1 MTDFLDKLNPE
12 QRAAVVHGEG
22 PIMVLAG
29 AGTGKTRVL
38 TRRIAR
44 LVADVGV
51 DARDVLAVTFT
62 NKAAGEMRERLGH
75 LLENRAGGMW
85 IGTFHAT
92 CARLLRL
99 HAERVR
105 LTRDFTIFD
114 DDDQKRLVTG
124 ILKEMNVSERITPRA
139 VMSRIDKAKN
149 AGLIPG
155 ESQQRD
161 YVDDVVRRLF
171 PIYSERLQRENAV
184 DFNDLLLKVL
194 DLFADAELG
203 PRLRMRF
210 RHVLVDEFQDTNR
223 VQYQLVRHLSAST
236 RNLCV
241 VGDDDQSIYAWRGAE
256 PRNLLD
262 FDRDYPDARV
272 VKLERNYRSTS
283 IILAAANAV
292 IARNV
297 DRHVKALWTDREGGE
312 PILLEEC
319 LDERQE
325 GDFIAQAM
333 NGLRAQE
340 GRSYGDLAVLYR
352 THAQSRALEEALRAR
367 RIPYKIVGGVSFFQ
381 RREVKDI
388 TEYLRLLTNPQADT
402 AFERVVNVPTR
413 GIGDTTI
420 DRVRAHARETNLP
433 MLEAARAAL
442 NAPSVGLGAAAK
454 RKLEGFLELIDGLRA
469 VATSGSPVAVIVEQ
483 VIERSDYASRL
494 EIEDKVDGPDRL
506 RNLSELVAAAA
517 AFDAEAGPEA
527 TLVGFN
533 ERIALTAS
541 ADAEDGRGETVTLMT
556 IHAAKGLEFPVVFV
570 AGLEEGMFPSL
581 REGDLDG
588 EIEEERRLAYVAFT
602 RAMERIVIT
611 YAKTRRNYDGIRAN
625 PPSRFLGELP
635 PECVAVRARPRSVP
649 PPARRPSSLGWGGGG
664 GHAPPA
670 RRPASQSDDSHVDQR
685 GHASDDEPIYYVDD
699 TGDDDPIFPRG
710 ARVRHRIFG
719 VGEIQDGSG
728 RGPDRKLTVAF
739 PGHGVKTIIARFV
752 ERVA

>member
-1 MTDFLDKLNPE
+1 LTDFLDKLNPE

-22 PIMVLAG
+22 PLMVLAG

-38 TRRIAR
+38 THRIAR
-44 LVADVGV
+44 LIAVGGMG
-51 DARDVLAVTFT
+51 ARDILAVTFT
-62 NKAAGEMRERLGH
+62 NKAAGEMRERLYQ
-75 LLENRAGGMW
+75 LLGERAGGMW
-85 IGTFHAT
+85 IGTFHST

-105 LTRDFTIFD
+105 LTRDFAIFD

-149 AGLIPG
+149 AGLVPG
-155 ESQQRD
+155 ENQQRD
-161 YVDDVVRRLF
+161 YVDDVVRRLY

-203 PRLRMRF
+203 PRLSARF
-210 RHVLVDEFQDTNR
+210 QHVLVDEFQDTNK
-223 VQYQLVRHLSAST
+223 VQYRLVRHLSSRT

-262 FDRDYPDARV
+262 FDRDYADARV

-283 IILAAANAV
+283 VILSAANAV

-297 DRHVKALWTDREGGE
+297 DRHAKALWTEREGGE

-319 LDERQE
+319 LDERHE
-325 GDFIAQAM
+325 GEFIAQAM

-340 GRSYGDLAVLYR
+340 GRGYGDLAVLYR
-352 THAQSRALEEALRAR
+352 THAQSRALEEALRSR
-367 RIPYKIVGGVSFFQ
+367 RIPYKIVGGISFFQ

-388 TEYLRLLTNPQADT
+388 TEYLRLLSNPQADT

-420 DRVRAHARETNLP
+420 DRVRAHAREAGLP
-433 MLEAARAAL
+433 MLEAARSAL
-442 NAPSVGLGAAAK
+442 NVPNVGLGAAAK

-469 VATSGSPVAVIVEQ
+469 VVEAKTPVALIVSQ
-483 VIERSDYASRL
+483 VIERSDYAARL

-517 AFDAEAGPEA
+517 AYDAEAGPEA

-541 ADAEDGRGETVTLMT
+541 NDAEDGRGETVTLMT

-602 RAMERIVIT
+602 RAMERIVLT
-611 YAKTRRNYDGIRAN
+611 YAKTRRSYDGIRAN

-635 PECVAVRARPRSVP
+635 SECVAVRARPRPVP
-649 PPARRPSSLGWGGGG
+649 PQVRRPSSFGGSNGF
-664 GHAPPA
+664 P
-670 RRPASQSDDSHVDQR
+670 RRPPVQADEYAEVDQR
-685 GHASDDEPIYYVDD
+685 GQGSDDEPVYYVDD

-728 RGPDRKLTVAF
+728 RGPDRKLTVRF

>member
-1 MTDFLDKLNPE
+1 MTDFLAKLNPE
-12 QRAAVVHGEG
+12 QCAAVVHGEG
-22 PIMVLAG
+22 PLMILAG

-38 TRRIAR
+38 THRIGR
-44 LVADVGV
+44 LVTEGV
-51 DARDVLAVTFT
+51 HARDILAVTFT

-75 LLENRAGGMW
+75 LLGAGASGMW

-99 HAERVR
+99 YADRVK

-124 ILKEMNVSERITPRA
+124 LLKEMNVSERITPRA

-149 AGLIPG
+149 AGLEPG

-161 YVDDVVRRLF
+161 YVDDVVRRVY
-171 PIYSERLQRENAV
+171 PTYAERLQRENAV

-203 PRLRMRF
+203 PRLAARF
-210 RHVLVDEFQDTNR
+210 QHVLVDEFQDTNK
-223 VQYQLVRHLSAST
+223 VQYALVRHFSKVA

-272 VKLERNYRSTS
+272 VKLERNYRSTAV
-283 IILAAANAV
+283 ILAAANAV

-297 DRHVKALWTDREGGE
+297 DRHVKALWTEREGGD

-319 LDERQE
+319 LDERAE
-325 GDFIAQAM
+325 GDFVANAV
-333 NGLRAQE
+333 NGLRGQE
-340 GRSYGDLAVLYR
+340 GRGYGDVAILYR

-388 TEYLRLLTNPQADT
+388 TEYLRLLMNPQADS

-420 DRVRAHARETNLP
+420 DRVRAHARETGAT
-433 MLEAARAAL
+433 MLDAARSAL
-442 NAPSVGLGAAAK
+442 GIPQVGLGAAAK
-454 RKLEGFLELIDGLRA
+454 RKLEGFLELIEGLRA
-469 VATSGSPVAVIVEQ
+469 VMTSGSPVAVIVSQ
-483 VIERSDYASRL
+483 VIERSDYATRL

-506 RNLSELVAAAA
+506 RNLGELVAAAA
-517 AFDAEAGPEA
+517 AYDAEAGPEG
-527 TLVGFN
+527 TLTGFN

-541 ADAEDGRGETVTLMT
+541 ADAEDGRGESVTMMT

-570 AGLEEGMFPSL
+570 CGLEEGMFPSL
-581 REGDLDG
+581 RDGDLDG
-588 EIEEERRLAYVAFT
+588 EVEEERRLAYVAFT
-602 RAMERIVIT
+602 RAMERVVLT
-611 YAKTRRNYDGIRAN
+611 YAKTRRSYDGIRAN

-635 PECVAVRARPRSVP
+635 ADCVAVRARPRAAP
-649 PPARRPSSLGWGGGG
+649 PVRRPGLGWSGRGGGGRGGGG
-664 GHAPPA
+664 GSV
-670 RRPASQSDDSHVDQR
+670 RRTSEASDDHDQR
-685 GHASDDEPIYYVDD
+685 AGSDDEPTYYVDD
-699 TGDDDPIFPRG
+699 TGDDDPVFPRG

-719 VGEIQDGSG
+719 VGQIEDGSG
-728 RGPDRKLTVAF
+728 RGPDRKLTVRF
-739 PGHGVKTIIARFV
+739 PGHGVKTIVARFV

>member
-1 MTDFLDKLNPE
+1 VTDLLDKLNPE

-38 TRRIAR
+38 THRIAR
-44 LVADVGV
+44 LVTHGGV
-51 DARDVLAVTFT
+51 DARDILAVTFT
-62 NKAAGEMRERLGH
+62 NKAAGEMRERLGQ
-75 LLENRAGGMW
+75 LLEHRAGGMW

-99 HAERVR
+99 HAEKVK

-114 DDDQKRLVTG
+114 DDDQKRLVTSL
-124 ILKEMNVSERITPRA
+124 LKEMNVSERITPRA
-139 VMSRIDKAKN
+139 VMARIDKAKN
-149 AGLIPG
+149 AGLQPG
-155 ESQQRD
+155 ENVQRD

-171 PIYSERLQRENAV
+171 PIYAERLQRENAV

-194 DLFADAELG
+194 DLFQDAELG
-203 PRLRMRF
+203 PRLRARF
-210 RHVLVDEFQDTNR
+210 RHILVDEFQDTNR
-223 VQYQLVRHLSAST
+223 VQYQLVRHFAAVT
-236 RNLCV
+236 KNLCV

-262 FDRDYPDARV
+262 FDRDYPEARV

-283 IILAAANAV
+283 TILAAANAV

-297 DRHVKALWTDREGGE
+297 DRHVKALWTDREGGD

-325 GDFIAQAM
+325 GDFIAQAI
-333 NGLRAQE
+333 NGLRSQE
-340 GRSYGDLAVLYR
+340 GRNYGDLAVLYR
-352 THAQSRALEEALRAR
+352 THAQSRSLEEALRAR

-420 DRVRAHARETNLP
+420 DRVRAHARETGST
-433 MLEAARAAL
+433 MLDAARAAL
-442 NAPSVGLGAAAK
+442 NIPAVGLGAAAK

-469 VATSGSPVAVIVEQ
+469 VAQSGQPIAVIVSQ
-483 VIERSDYASRL
+483 VIERSDYAARL
-494 EIEDKVDGPDRL
+494 EMEDKVDGPDRL

-541 ADAEDGRGETVTLMT
+541 ADSEDGRGESVTLMT

-570 AGLEEGMFPSL
+570 AGMEEGMFPSL

-588 EIEEERRLAYVAFT
+588 EVEEERRLAYVAFT
-602 RAMERIVIT
+602 RAMERIVLT
-611 YAKTRRNYDGIRAN
+611 YAKTRRSYDGIRAN

-635 PECVAVRARPRSVP
+635 QECVAVRVRPRSAP
-649 PPARRPSSLGWGGGG
+649 PPVRRPSLGWSGGGGRPVPARRASSD
-664 GHAPPA
+664 
-670 RRPASQSDDSHVDQR
+670 SDDAFVDQR
-685 GHASDDEPIYYVDD
+685 SHASDDEPTYYVDD

-719 VGEIQDGSG
+719 VGQIQDGSG